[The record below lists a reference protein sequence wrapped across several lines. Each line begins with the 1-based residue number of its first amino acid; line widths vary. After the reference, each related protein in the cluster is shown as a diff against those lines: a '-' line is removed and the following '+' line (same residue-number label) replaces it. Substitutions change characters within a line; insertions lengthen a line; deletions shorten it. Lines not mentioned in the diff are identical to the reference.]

1 MFLIKIVKQKK
12 AKDKKNLLF
21 FLFRNG
27 KCLKFLGHFI
37 LHKNNKL
44 SILDFKFEFFL
55 RLVLRTNIK
64 ITPRIFRILA
74 KALLNQVDV

>member
-12 AKDKKNLLF
+12 SKDKKSLLF

-27 KCLKFLGHFI
+27 KCLKYLGHFI
-37 LHKNNKL
+37 LRKDNKL

-55 RLVLRTNIK
+55 RLFLRTNVK
-64 ITPRIFRILA
+64 ITPRIFRIVA
-74 KALLNQVDV
+74 KALLNHVDV